1 MHYGFSV
8 FTGEPSF
15 KTAHSKHT
23 SCLSMSLVKGAR
35 LRNSVSY
42 SVLTNSYLKCL
53 AKCASDHLCMTVSF
67 DRTTKQ
73 CDISTSI
80 VTEFS
85 EIYLGADLAH
95 DRITFIPVV

>member
-1 MHYGFSV
+1 M
-8 FTGEPSF
+8 
-15 KTAHSKHT
+15 
-23 SCLSMSLVKGAR
+23 SMSLVKGAR

-42 SVLTNSYLKCL
+42 SNSYLKCL